1 MCFFIFIVFVLDF
14 FVQDESI
21 YAEQATTERRR
32 RPTRHCLAFNSSFCL
47 SSAACI
53 SFISCMVWAYPLG
66 PNMDLNCR
74 PLSFS
79 LPAGWCAAGSVAA
92 AAGAGRRVPSAYCSY
107 IVCPVITSVT
117 MFPRIPNI
125 AARPLF
131 NSTFSLRVFFSRV
144 KDVIT
149 EVTTTVVAIVLCC
162 WKPCDFDETNEG
174 NDLCKTSGWYTE
186 KSLDT
191 SWDIREFKVVG
202 W

>member
-79 LPAGWCAAGSVAA
+79 LPALPSPSASFHMARISLSSMSTGSTNTIEAVGDALGVDDLHCASHMSTISSWARSANASRRLSLSNVWLISD
-92 AAGAGRRVPSAYCSY
+92 GAGGR
-107 IVCPVITSVT
+107 
-117 MFPRIPNI
+117 
-125 AARPLF
+125 
-131 NSTFSLRVFFSRV
+131 
-144 KDVIT
+144 
-149 EVTTTVVAIVLCC
+149 
-162 WKPCDFDETNEG
+162 EG
-174 NDLCKTSGWYTE
+174 
-186 KSLDT
+186 
-191 SWDIREFKVVG
+191 IRS
-202 W
+202 